1 MLRFSLHKMSN
12 CLSFVAGISHNHLHS
27 CAINQ
32 AFKRW
37 WLGLHLERGS
47 RATMHR
53 GNSLF
58 ASLLLGARWKCVC
71 FWVSVC
77 VSFVCVQLIAG
88 GGEIR
93 SRFPKYWSISF
104 LSPYIRKCC
113 ETYGAHLR
121 AKKNNCHL
129 CICLQ
134 VWAGSCVCM
143 YVWCA

>member
-1 MLRFSLHKMSN
+1 MTRLTFK
-12 CLSFVAGISHNHLHS
+12 AGQPSHN
-27 CAINQ
+27 A
-32 AFKRW
+32 
-37 WLGLHLERGS
+37 LGKLIVCFVTPRS
-47 RATMHR
+47 
-53 GNSLF
+53 
-58 ASLLLGARWKCVC
+58 WVKVCVC
-71 FWVSVC
+71 FWASVC

-113 ETYGAHLR
+113 ETYGANLR

-134 VWAGSCVCM
+134 VGAGSCVCM
-143 YVWCA
+143 YV